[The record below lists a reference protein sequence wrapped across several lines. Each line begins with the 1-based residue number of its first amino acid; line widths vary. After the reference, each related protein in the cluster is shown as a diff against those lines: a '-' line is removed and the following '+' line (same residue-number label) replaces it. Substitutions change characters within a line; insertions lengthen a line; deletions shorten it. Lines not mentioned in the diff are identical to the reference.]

1 MTMLYETNIFGLIG
15 CDNNKEYKS
24 NNVIIWDDLNSK
36 ILLKVT
42 LENKVLNLKLRKD
55 AIFIVTEPKIFT
67 LDLKTF
73 QLIERIETGPNPL
86 GLLGLNYIKEK
97 TILVYPSN
105 EENKKQGNITIKSVD
120 GKNINNGDITN
131 NSNFLYISP
140 HNHPVAYLALSNNG
154 LLLAT
159 ASEEGKKRRI
169 FETQTG
175 GYLQELNRGKEKAK
189 IKCISIDFN
198 NQFIAA
204 SSERGTIHIW
214 SLKESYEAMKK
225 QGKVTLVDEGKQNMV
240 SNVGSVFAIIPNF
253 LGGKLFKKEW
263 SFAQVRLDEPYSIF
277 HFGTDN
283 TLIILS
289 NNGIYYKVKIDLEK
303 GGDCTKLSESSLF

>member
-1 MTMLYETNIFGLIG
+1 MVTMLFKTNIFGIVG
-15 CDNNKEYKS
+15 SDNNPEYKQ
-24 NNVIIWDDLNSK
+24 NTALVWDDLNSN

-42 LENKVLNLKLRKD
+42 LKEKILNLKLRHDK
-55 AIFIVTEPKIFT
+55 IFIISKSKIYV
-67 LDLKTF
+67 LDLKSF
-73 QLIERIETGPNPL
+73 QLIATIETGPNPL
-86 GLLGLNYIKEK
+86 GLLGLNYLKEK

-105 EENKKQGNITIKSVD
+105 EENKKKGDVTIQNIEEKQ
-120 GKNINNGDITN
+120 
-131 NSNFLYISP
+131 FLYITP
-140 HNHPVAYLALSNNG
+140 HNHPVAYISLSYNG

-159 ASEEGKKRRI
+159 ASEEGKKIRI
-169 FETQTG
+169 FETKTG
-175 GYLQELNRGKEKAK
+175 EYLQELNRGKEKAE

-225 QGKVTLVDEGKQNMV
+225 SGKIVLVEEEKKNNV

-253 LGGKLFKKEW
+253 LGGGYFKKEW

-277 HFGTDN
+277 HFGAEN
-283 TLIILS
+283 LLIIITS
-289 NNGIYYKVKIDLEK
+289 TGKYYKARIDLEK
-303 GGDCTKLSESSLF
+303 GGDCQILDEVTLF